1 MGVIISIGFIVEV
14 ALGVVAANSDA
25 KLSPG
30 IDISDSV
37 GESWNLAIG
46 ESVNS
51 IVVDVV
57 VIRCVMYRWLRKE
70 LIGAVKVNALYQS
83 ISKILWGQ

>member
-1 MGVIISIGFIVEV
+1 LGVIISIGFIVEV

-37 GESWNLAIG
+37 GESSNLAIG
-46 ESVNS
+46 ESLKS

-57 VIRCVMYRWLRKE
+57 GVRCVMYCWLRIE
-70 LIGAVKVNALYQS
+70 LI
-83 ISKILWGQ
+83 